1 MRIQGQQNFWSGVMF
16 IVVGLLF
23 SWFATDYQMGTAAR
37 MGPGY
42 FPFWLGIIMAILGA
56 SLSLGALSH
65 KAEETKVDRFGW
77 KSIILVLGGV
87 ALFALL
93 LKPLGLYVS
102 LFLLVMITS
111 YASHDFN
118 WKVALATAIFLV
130 VFSYVAF
137 VKGLGLIFPLY
148 PWFIGN

>member
-16 IVVGLLF
+16 IIVGLLF

-56 SLSLGALSH
+56 ALSLGALSH
-65 KAEETKVDRFGW
+65 RAEKSEVERFDW
-77 KSIILVLGGV
+77 KSIILVLGAV
-87 ALFALL
+87 LLFGLL
-93 LKPLGLYVS
+93 LRPLGLYVS
-102 LFLLVMITS
+102 LFILIFGSSL
-111 YASHDFN
+111 ASHDFN
-118 WKVALATAIFLV
+118 WKVALGTAIFLII
-130 VFSYVAF
+130 FSHVAF

-148 PWFIGN
+148 PWFIGH